1 MSQAA
6 KYADVAITSPFEYS
20 SFIFVGFMGYLIYS
34 EIPTLS
40 IYLGGTIIISTG
52 IFIAYR
58 ERKSQ

>member
-1 MSQAA
+1 
-6 KYADVAITSPFEYS
+6 
-20 SFIFVGFMGYLIYS
+20 MGYLIYS